1 MMLTSDWLQLGKQDK
16 VRALLAAGA
25 DPCVPNAEGKL
36 PLDGASDKMRAIFN
50 EELLQATAQ
59 SKSVSYIIYVVM
71 KSISCKSRRVCVGA
85 VNDLVLDSQTH

>member
-1 MMLTSDWLQLGKQDK
+1 MYCNETNTEKKKEKNNEINIEKKVLYQNVHSQLSVYLLQLGKQDK

-36 PLDGASDKMRAIFN
+36 PLDGAPDKMRTIFN

-59 SKSVSYIIYVVM
+59 SK
-71 KSISCKSRRVCVGA
+71 
-85 VNDLVLDSQTH
+85 